1 MNINEFKQK
10 LRNEMDKSLSDN
22 DILFCSKVENLL
34 EQINDKKEVE

>member
-22 DILFCSKVENLL
+22 DILFFSKVENLL